1 MKRIISW
8 IKSGSP
14 KEIKIGVTVLIVA
27 VMAFGIAGIT
37 EVVNRHEYASEPQV
51 VDNSMSDSED
61 MSNEDDESEE
71 STDEDDEDSY
81 QDTLNEFQP
90 LAYEIAD
97 ELETMNNKTTK
108 VWNSAIYD
116 DYVTVNGATYTD
128 FNKALEAL
136 FEQWTESGRLTK
148 LQDKKEKLD
157 NLFDDLAQNASDYSS
172 DFENRKQL
180 YDDIKSYYQLVT
192 DPNGNYQTYMD
203 NTTEANNKVG
213 TDFQ

>member
-8 IKSGSP
+8 VKSRSP
-14 KEIKIGVTVLIVA
+14 KEIKIGVAVLIVA
-27 VMAFGIAGIT
+27 VLAFGIAGIT
-37 EVVNRHEYASEPQV
+37 EAVNHDSSTTEAQV
-51 VDNSMSDSED
+51 EDNTTSDSEETSD
-61 MSNEDDESEE
+61 DDTTEENTDKEDD
-71 STDEDDEDSY
+71 DSY
-81 QDTLNEFQP
+81 QDALNEFQP

-108 VWNSAIYD
+108 VWSSAIYD

-157 NLFDDLAQNASDYSS
+157 GLFDDMSQSS
-172 DFENRKQL
+172 SGYQTDFENRKQL

-203 NTTEANNKVG
+203 NTTEADNKVG